1 MASGLDVANT
11 ALAERTEIGGRPL
24 SNSTSD
30 NKYCSWYGMN
40 GYWCA
45 MFVSYVC
52 NKAGVSEDVVPKF
65 AYCPDCI
72 VWARKKGRLHS
83 KSEIINGTYVPQ
95 QGDIFLRDGH
105 TGIIVSVSG
114 NELTTV
120 EGNTGGNGPGARTV
134 ASHTW
139 TFSGGN
145 YEYIFNPNYPEKIN
159 NITYIRKS
167 IPVTGTIQ
175 GVPYGQNT
183 DQLFNND
190 RYGVYKDLFE
200 KYGKQYNVDPNLL
213 AAIAMQE
220 SSLTDVSTGPAQ
232 GVMQIEYVLLDEN
245 EGYPNGWLSFA
256 AYGRKVYG
264 TAWTSSD
271 RVDANKCIEY
281 AAYVIDQ
288 GLKYYNGDLL
298 KAVQQYNYSH
308 YTVDELIRKYGDNWF
323 TTGRASKAGYGD
335 GQYVEHVFRY
345 WLPNSLDGRYANP
358 SLEEYAY
365 SENSYAAEGEEQTV
379 IWNNR
384 VKENIQ
390 PRLNGITNIIPQ
402 NNELC
407 IYVENNNIS
416 SYVGNLSW
424 QNNISEL
431 ATTLSFETPK
441 TDAKYIS
448 NLIYIPKCGDVL
460 RMVTDREVFRGVVIS
475 VDDGDK
481 EVNQYT
487 AVDMGWYMNKT
498 SQTYQFKNIT
508 ADEAIRQICDDL
520 SIPINILTEL
530 TTVINQIYFDKT
542 ISDII
547 KDILGKCSGNIFYD
561 MVPEGLRIY
570 RLGYFIAEPVFTIA
584 KNIKTVKSS
593 DISGNVSHALSIED
607 MKNSIK
613 ITSQQDNV
621 YTEIS
626 VLQDRDSINKYGF
639 LQEII
644 QIDPEKEDANIIAN
658 DTLFEKNKESE
669 TYSFEIMENINSYT
683 RAGEIIKID
692 DFDYLIESTSHRISQ
707 GIHYNKIE
715 LRKIVG

>member
-1 MASGLDVANT
+1 MGIIDTAVSWAVDIANNDSYAYVWGGWGDSDGGYDCGHFVITAYKQAGIATGATYTGDMYRRFISKGFLDVTASCDLSTGSGL
-11 ALAERTEIGGRPL
+11 
-24 SNSTSD
+24 
-30 NKYCSWYGMN
+30 
-40 GYWCA
+40 
-45 MFVSYVC
+45 
-52 NKAGVSEDVVPKF
+52 
-65 AYCPDCI
+65 
-72 VWARKKGRLHS
+72 KKG
-83 KSEIINGTYVPQ
+83 
-95 QGDIFLRDGH
+95 DILLNTEKHAAMVQIDG
-105 TGIIVSVSG
+105 G
-114 NELTTV
+114 TTV
-120 EGNTGGNGPGARTV
+120 EAR
-134 ASHTW
+134 
-139 TFSGGN
+139 GRN
-145 YEYIFNPNYPEKIN
+145 YGIVSDVPYRNYPWEYVLRYPVAN
-159 NITYIRKS
+159 DAVQSITSFK
-167 IPVTGTIQ
+167 PTETGTIQ
-175 GVPYGQNT
+175 GVPYGQNA

-345 WLPNSLDGRYANP
+345 WQPNSLDGRYANP

>member
-1 MASGLDVANT
+1 MGIIDTAVSWAVDIANNDSYAYVWGGWGDSDGGYDCGHFVITAYKQAGIDTGATYTGDMYRRFISKGFLDVTASCDLSTGSGL
-11 ALAERTEIGGRPL
+11 
-24 SNSTSD
+24 
-30 NKYCSWYGMN
+30 
-40 GYWCA
+40 
-45 MFVSYVC
+45 
-52 NKAGVSEDVVPKF
+52 
-65 AYCPDCI
+65 
-72 VWARKKGRLHS
+72 KKG
-83 KSEIINGTYVPQ
+83 
-95 QGDIFLRDGH
+95 DILLNTEKHAAMVQIDG
-105 TGIIVSVSG
+105 G
-114 NELTTV
+114 TTV
-120 EGNTGGNGPGARTV
+120 EAR
-134 ASHTW
+134 
-139 TFSGGN
+139 GRN
-145 YEYIFNPNYPEKIN
+145 YGIVSDVPYRNYPWEYVLRYPVAN
-159 NITYIRKS
+159 DAVQSITSFK
-167 IPVTGTIQ
+167 PTETGTIQ
-175 GVPYGQNT
+175 GVPYGQNA
-183 DQLFNND
+183 DQLFNNY

-345 WLPNSLDGRYANP
+345 WQPNSLDGRYANP

-402 NNELC
+402 NDELC

-715 LRKIVG
+715 LKKIVG

>member
-1 MASGLDVANT
+1 MGIIDTAVSWAVDIANNDSYAYVWGGWGDSDGGYDCGHFVITAYKQAGIDTGATYTGDMYRRFISKGFLDVTASCDLSTGSGL
-11 ALAERTEIGGRPL
+11 
-24 SNSTSD
+24 
-30 NKYCSWYGMN
+30 
-40 GYWCA
+40 
-45 MFVSYVC
+45 
-52 NKAGVSEDVVPKF
+52 
-65 AYCPDCI
+65 
-72 VWARKKGRLHS
+72 KKG
-83 KSEIINGTYVPQ
+83 
-95 QGDIFLRDGH
+95 DILLNTEKHAAMVQIDG
-105 TGIIVSVSG
+105 G
-114 NELTTV
+114 TTV
-120 EGNTGGNGPGARTV
+120 EAR
-134 ASHTW
+134 
-139 TFSGGN
+139 GRN
-145 YEYIFNPNYPEKIN
+145 YGIVSDVPYRNYPWEYVLRYPVAN
-159 NITYIRKS
+159 DAVQSITSFK
-167 IPVTGTIQ
+167 PTETGTIQ
-175 GVPYGQNT
+175 GVPYGQNA
-183 DQLFNND
+183 DQLFNNY

-345 WLPNSLDGRYANP
+345 WQPNSLDGRYANP

-402 NNELC
+402 NDELC

-487 AVDMGWYMNKT
+487 AV
-498 SQTYQFKNIT
+498 
-508 ADEAIRQICDDL
+508 
-520 SIPINILTEL
+520 
-530 TTVINQIYFDKT
+530 V
-542 ISDII
+542 
-547 KDILGKCSGNIFYD
+547 
-561 MVPEGLRIY
+561 V
-570 RLGYFIAEPVFTIA
+570 
-584 KNIKTVKSS
+584 
-593 DISGNVSHALSIED
+593 
-607 MKNSIK
+607 
-613 ITSQQDNV
+613 
-621 YTEIS
+621 
-626 VLQDRDSINKYGF
+626 
-639 LQEII
+639 
-644 QIDPEKEDANIIAN
+644 
-658 DTLFEKNKESE
+658 
-669 TYSFEIMENINSYT
+669 
-683 RAGEIIKID
+683 
-692 DFDYLIESTSHRISQ
+692 
-707 GIHYNKIE
+707 
-715 LRKIVG
+715 